1 VAASRAPIGS
11 RPGDL
16 TPKWRYTLTAA
27 WIIAFFAYAA
37 IWQASVQIGIGTWW
51 VGPRAQPTPTLVR
64 VLPSLLTISI
74 ALCAIYNVPR
84 LVRLSAM
91 GVLLSAIVAVPDFSR
106 SISLGVAELIIAGM
120 LGLVTVAALTGRYRL
135 VPVRTLDSPKSHLE
149 RSDAASDT
157 ARDAANADHDGVG
170 GSTNSDAAMGSF
182 APPDQTGR

>member
-1 VAASRAPIGS
+1 MSRAPIGS

-16 TPKWRYTLTAA
+16 TPKWRFALAAA
-27 WIIAFFAYAA
+27 WILAFFAYAA

-51 VGPRAQPTPTLVR
+51 IGPRAQPTPTLVK

-91 GVLLSAIVAVPDFSR
+91 GVLLAAIVAVPDFSR

-135 VPVRTLDSPKSHLE
+135 VPNRTLDDPKSNVE
-149 RSDAASDT
+149 RSAASADT
-157 ARDAANADHDGVG
+157 AREAASAGHDGVG
-170 GSTNSDAAMGSF
+170 GSPISDAAVGSF